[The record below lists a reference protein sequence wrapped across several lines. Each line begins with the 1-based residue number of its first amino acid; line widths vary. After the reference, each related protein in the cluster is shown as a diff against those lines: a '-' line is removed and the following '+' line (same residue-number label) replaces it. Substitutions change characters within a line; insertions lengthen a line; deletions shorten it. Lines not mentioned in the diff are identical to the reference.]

1 MFYVKLYVHS
11 LVDKLKLF
19 YENERCYNKIYNL
32 RIIRVQIT
40 QHSLSVTTWRNV
52 AQVRDFQ
59 IYKHS
64 APTLRGNEASF
75 FLIMTQSGKLLK

>member
-40 QHSLSVTTWRNV
+40 QHSLSVTT
-52 AQVRDFQ
+52 
-59 IYKHS
+59 
-64 APTLRGNEASF
+64 
-75 FLIMTQSGKLLK
+75 